1 MTASAE
7 LLKKLQIKAGA
18 RLLLINMPL
27 PLAEAI
33 TAGAEVEPVK
43 LGERFDGA
51 IAFCANPTEVNAF
64 AEQILRDLPKDGL
77 LWFAYRKGAAGK
89 KAGLT
94 RDHGWD
100 ALERAGFRP
109 VRSIS
114 LDDNWTGLRFRPN
127 EAVRAKEGSR
137 FSRRYSGGD
146 QR

>member
-18 RLLLINMPL
+18 KLLMINMPREM
-27 PLAEAI
+27 AETL

-43 LGERFDGA
+43 FGEPFDGA
-51 IAFCANPTEVNAF
+51 IAFCENPIEVAAF
-64 AEQILRDLPKDGL
+64 ADQILPALPRDGL

-94 RDHGWD
+94 RDEGWA
-100 ALERAGFRP
+100 ALDKAGFRP

-114 LDDNWTGLRFRPN
+114 FDEDWTGLRFRPAA
-127 EAVRAKEGSR
+127 EVKAKPGSR
-137 FSRRYSGGD
+137 FSAKAG
-146 QR
+146 